1 MKKMDLHQARPATLV
16 NCAAVKAKSHAQKNW
31 RLSDMMIYV
40 VVVVVMSHKFL
51 FHKENKKRKQ
61 DTSNSNLLILQA
73 GLDRI

>member
-40 VVVVVMSHKFL
+40 VAVMSHKFL